1 MKKIL
6 VTTSAALFAAVAM
19 ATFSAP
25 ANAGS
30 FNFNIGV
37 GGWGPGWGYGPGWGG
52 IYVGGGPYYNS
63 NAYALHVD
71 WCFDHKGPT
80 YNPNNNTYINGN
92 GKMKYCNS
100 PYI

>member
-19 ATFSAP
+19 ASFSAP

-30 FNFNIGV
+30 FSFNIGV
-37 GGWGPGWGYGPGWGG
+37 GGFGPGWYGPGWGG
-52 IYVGGGPYYNS
+52 VYVGGPYYNS

-80 YNPNNNTYINGN
+80 YNPDDNTYINGN
-92 GKMKYCNS
+92 GKVKYCNS
-100 PYI
+100 PYT